1 MRITTL
7 KAQDCRQWLTGR
19 CSLLRRKRSGTIP
32 DNRIEEIDMLTVTH
46 PEAEAVQQE
55 LLRRKS
61 AAEKFAIV
69 RALTATVVSLCPQG
83 IRERHPE
90 FDERDVDIH
99 LVEMNYGRE
108 LAEGLRRRLEGDGA

>member
-1 MRITTL
+1 
-7 KAQDCRQWLTGR
+7 
-19 CSLLRRKRSGTIP
+19 
-32 DNRIEEIDMLTVTH
+32 MLTDTH

-69 RALTATVVSLCPQG
+69 RALTATVVSLCRQG

-90 FDERDVDIH
+90 FDDREVDIH
-99 LVEMNYGRE
+99 FVEMNYGRE